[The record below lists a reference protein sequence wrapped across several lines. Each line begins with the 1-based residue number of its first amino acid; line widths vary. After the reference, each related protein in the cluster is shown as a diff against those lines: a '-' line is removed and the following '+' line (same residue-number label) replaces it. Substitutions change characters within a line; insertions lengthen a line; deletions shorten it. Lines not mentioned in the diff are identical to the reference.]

1 MSVKLNFNIRSIPN
15 ILEKFVIKNL
25 DKRAPQ
31 AYSRI
36 SDKELD
42 SVYRKTINNFPEQK
56 DMISK
61 EMIKSMRNSWTR
73 NHMIKYHKNLYKNSK
88 KIQDDYNNKK
98 LNVLQIS
105 RSYDVSPLN
114 LLREIF
120 MKKYKNKLSKLIT
133 KPDVLSEYDLEQ
145 LNLAIDNDV
154 YALIDQS
161 KILADSIEFE
171 NTIKKFLDFNNI
183 KYKTQEE
190 LVEEQKKSHGYAFNT
205 PDFLIGSD
213 FYINGQK
220 INWIDA
226 KNFYGSNIEFVSE
239 KIKKQTEKY
248 LKTWGP
254 GCIIFSL
261 GFNEN
266 LHYNNIILIDYN
278 DIKLI
283 NKSNSEI

>member
-1 MSVKLNFNIRSIPN
+1 MSVKLNFNIKSIPN
-15 ILEKFVIKNL
+15 LLEKFVIKNL
-25 DKRAPQ
+25 DKRAPHI
-31 AYSRI
+31 YSKI
-36 SDKELD
+36 PDKELD
-42 SVYRKTINNFPEQK
+42 SIYRKTSSNFPEQS
-56 DMISK
+56 DQISK

-73 NHMIKYHKNLYKNSK
+73 NHMIKFHKNLYKNSK

-98 LNVLQIS
+98 LDVLQLS
-105 RSYDVSPLN
+105 KSYDISPLN

-120 MKKYKNKLSKLIT
+120 MKKYNNKLGKLIENPG
-133 KPDVLSEYDLEQ
+133 KMSEYDLAQ

-161 KILADSIEFE
+161 QIQADSLEFE
-171 NTIKKFLDFNNI
+171 NTIKKFLDKYDI

-205 PDFLIGSD
+205 PDFLINSD

-248 LKTWGP
+248 LKSWGP
-254 GCIIFSL
+254 GSIIFSL
-261 GFNEN
+261 GFNEK
-266 LHYNNIILIDYN
+266 LHYNNIILIDYQ
-278 DIKLI
+278 DIKG
-283 NKSNSEI
+283 